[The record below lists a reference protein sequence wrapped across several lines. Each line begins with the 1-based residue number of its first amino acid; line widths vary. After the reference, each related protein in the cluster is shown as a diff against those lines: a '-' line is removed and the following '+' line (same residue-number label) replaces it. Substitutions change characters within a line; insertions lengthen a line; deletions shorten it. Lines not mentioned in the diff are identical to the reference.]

1 MAKQVGDFLLIYVS
15 ISTIFIVNGVVNMS
29 KNETELSIPLDE
41 NQYEWVELPSRGECY
56 PHKKGKVPVA
66 YMTAMDEN
74 IIISEELR
82 EKKKVAEVLL
92 SNKILDKSF
101 DVKSLCIGDR
111 DALLIWLRKTSYGNE
126 LKISQTDSEGKL
138 VENTIDLD
146 KITYNTFNAT
156 ADENG
161 LVEYVTDKKELVKY
175 RLLTYE
181 DEDFFYDKV
190 LNLINTM
197 TVSTDSGIQI
207 VDLMKE
213 LLIKQTVSVNGNVD
227 KNCIVSFIDDM
238 ELSELFK
245 YVSFTSKN
253 TPRANINIRIG
264 DSIFD
269 DIK

>member
-1 MAKQVGDFLLIYVS
+1 
-15 ISTIFIVNGVVNMS
+15 MS

-126 LKISQTDSEGKL
+126 LKISQTDSKGKP

>member
-1 MAKQVGDFLLIYVS
+1 
-15 ISTIFIVNGVVNMS
+15 MS
-29 KNETELSIPLDE
+29 KNETELSISLDA
-41 NQYEWVELPSRGECY
+41 NQYEWVELPSKGECY
-56 PHKKGKVPVA
+56 PHKKSRVPVA

-74 IIISEELR
+74 IIVSEELR
-82 EKKKVAEVLL
+82 RKRKIAEVLL
-92 SNKILDKSF
+92 SKKILDKSF
-101 DVKSLCIGDR
+101 DVKNLCIGDR

-126 LKISQTDSEGKL
+126 LKISQTNSEGKIA
-138 VENTIDLD
+138 ESIIDLD

-161 LVEYVTDKKELVKY
+161 LVEYVTGNKELVKY

-190 LNLINTM
+190 LNLIHTL
-197 TVSTDSGIQI
+197 TVSTDGGIQI

-213 LLIKQTVSVNGNVD
+213 LLTKQTVSVNGDTD
-227 KNCIVSFIDDM
+227 KDCIASFIENI

-253 TPRANINIRIG
+253 TPRANITIRIG

>member
-1 MAKQVGDFLLIYVS
+1 
-15 ISTIFIVNGVVNMS
+15 MS
-29 KNETELSIPLDE
+29 KNETELSILLDE
-41 NQYEWVELPSRGECY
+41 SQYEWVELPSRGECY
-56 PHKKGKVPVA
+56 PHKKSKVPVA
-66 YMTAMDEN
+66 YLTAMDEN
-74 IIISEELR
+74 VIVSDELR
-82 EKKKVAEVLL
+82 EKKKVAEILL
-92 SNKILDKSF
+92 NNKILDKAF
-101 DVKSLCIGDR
+101 DVRSLCIGDR

-138 VENTIDLD
+138 VEKVIDLD
-146 KITYNTFNAT
+146 KITYNTFNGT

-161 LVEYVTDKKELVKY
+161 FVEYVTDKKELIKY
-175 RLLTYE
+175 KLLTYE

-190 LNLINTM
+190 LNLISTL
-197 TVSTDSGIQI
+197 TVSTDGGMRI

-213 LLIKQTVSVNGNVD
+213 LLTRQTVSVNGD
-227 KNCIVSFIDDM
+227 ADRNCIVSFIDNL